1 MSMQSHITELERRH
15 AALEREIETAMLHP
29 SVDNLEVAD
38 MKRRKLRLK
47 DEIQK
52 LRGGETMH

>member
-1 MSMQSHITELERRH
+1 MSMQSHIAELERRH
-15 AALEREIETAMLHP
+15 AALEREIATALLHP

-52 LRGGETMH
+52 LRGDDTVH

>member
-1 MSMQSHITELERRH
+1 MSMQSHIAELERRH
-15 AALEREIETAMLHP
+15 AALEREIETALLHR

-52 LRGGETMH
+52 LRGDDTVH

>member
-1 MSMQSHITELERRH
+1 MSMQSHISELERRH
-15 AALEREIETAMLHP
+15 AALEREIETAQLHP
-29 SVDNLEVAD
+29 SVDTLEVAE

>member
-1 MSMQSHITELERRH
+1 MSMQSHIAELERRH
-15 AALEREIETAMLHP
+15 AALEREIETALLHP

-47 DEIQK
+47 DEIKK
-52 LRGGETMH
+52 LRGDDTVH

>member
-1 MSMQSHITELERRH
+1 MSMQSHIAELERRH
-15 AALEREIETAMLHP
+15 AALEREIETALLHP

-52 LRGGETMH
+52 LRGDDTVH